1 MQSSLP
7 IASHSFNRALLLS
20 TNHRCAILSLYK
32 EKTTFAMKLR
42 GNLIVP
48 KGGSLTE
55 EGQLSFFWTL
65 GSPRIFFHTL
75 QVLSIPLDLPAHY
88 PSPIPLSSVS
98 SWIPEGKKN
107 PLQPLCCYSPKAV
120 AFVHS
125 VLWPCIPVLAVL
137 QIPSLEGQ
145 RGWRLSCRGAAMP
158 QELKQWLFSMVHGSR
173 SAAAS
178 QHGWYGAQG
187 GQECIITVYSVY
199 QWFALCNG
207 LKIYLATV

>member
-1 MQSSLP
+1 MQNSLP
-7 IASHSFNRALLLS
+7 IVSHSFNQALLLS

-32 EKTTFAMKLR
+32 EKTTFATKLR

-48 KGGSLTE
+48 KGGSLPE

-75 QVLSIPLDLPAHY
+75 QVLSIPFDLPAHY
-88 PSPIPLSSVS
+88 PSPNTFTLCFLLNPRR
-98 SWIPEGKKN
+98 EKKSAAATLLLF
-107 PLQPLCCYSPKAV
+107 LQGCCFCTLCPMAL
-120 AFVHS
+120 H
-125 VLWPCIPVLAVL
+125 PVLAVL

-145 RGWRLSCRGAAMP
+145 RGWRSSCRGAAMP

-187 GQECIITVYSVY
+187 GQECVITVYSAY
-199 QWFALCNG
+199 Q
-207 LKIYLATV
+207 